1 MSKPNIPKGT
11 RDFSPEEVAKRNYI
25 FNVLKSYFQQFGFL
39 PIETPSIEKLSTL
52 TGKYGDEGDQLLF
65 KLLKRGAK
73 FEQALNQASKSEGIS
88 DHQFSEEALRY
99 DLTVPFARYV
109 VQHLNDILFLLKD
122 TKYNLFGEQIDLKE
136 VGIGSFINV
145 MLMWLVQ
152 LL

>member
-25 FNVLKSYFQQFGFL
+25 FNVLKSHFQQFGFL
-39 PIETPSIEKLSTL
+39 PIETPSMEKLSTL

-73 FEQALNQASKSEGIS
+73 FEQALNQASKSEHIS

-109 VQHLNDILFLLKD
+109 VQHLNDITFPFKRYLSKKSFKS
-122 TKYNLFGEQIDLKE
+122 TKLIACK
-136 VGIGSFINV
+136 
-145 MLMWLVQ
+145 
-152 LL
+152 